1 MTTHNTSTDPPP
13 PRAAVS
19 ADVGAAD
26 KIAFGLTFRQ
36 LAILGGVGLAGFG
49 LYRTYGDLLPP
60 MAWLIGGLPVAAVTV
75 VVALGRRDGL
85 PLDVWLKHGFTLT
98 RAPKTF
104 APGQPRPTSVAAV
117 ATKAVL
123 PAPLRSPA
131 TSISPRGVLTSE
143 GVDRVVIACGT
154 TNIHL
159 RTGEEQAGLLDGF
172 GRFLNSL
179 TGPAQ
184 LVVAAHRHDLS
195 PYAQAIADNAP
206 RLPHPAL
213 QAAADDYAA
222 FLLELDSSR
231 DPLRR
236 QVLAVVTG
244 EQAADTATRALS
256 GLGVEAVALDGP
268 AVTAALAAAVD
279 PFSPPAP
286 GPRAVP
292 GTPITLRRT

>member
-1 MTTHNTSTDPPP
+1 MSPKPDQTDGSY
-13 PRAAVS
+13 RARVP
-19 ADVGAAD
+19 ADIGAAD

-36 LAILGGVGLAGFG
+36 LAIFGGVGLAGFG
-49 LYRTYGDLLPP
+49 LYRTYGQILPP
-60 MAWLIGGLPVAAVTV
+60 LVWLIIGLPIVAVAV

-85 PLDVWLKHGFTLT
+85 PLDVWLRHGFMLTRTPRTLT
-98 RAPKTF
+98 
-104 APGQPRPTSVAAV
+104 PGQPRATSVAAV
-117 ATKAVL
+117 TGKPVL
-123 PAPLRSPA
+123 PAPLRCPV
-131 TSISPRGVLTSE
+131 TTISPSGVLSSE
-143 GVDRVVIACGT
+143 GVNRVVIACGT

-159 RTGEEQAGLLDGF
+159 RTGDEQASLLDGF

-184 LVVAAHRHDLS
+184 LVVSAHRHDLL
-195 PYAQAIADNAP
+195 PYAQAIADAAP

-213 QAAADDYAA
+213 QQAADDYAA
-222 FLLELDSSR
+222 FLLELDASR

-244 EQAADTATRALS
+244 EQAADTAARALS
-256 GLGVEAVALDGP
+256 GLGVEALALDGP

-279 PFSPPAP
+279 PFTAPAP